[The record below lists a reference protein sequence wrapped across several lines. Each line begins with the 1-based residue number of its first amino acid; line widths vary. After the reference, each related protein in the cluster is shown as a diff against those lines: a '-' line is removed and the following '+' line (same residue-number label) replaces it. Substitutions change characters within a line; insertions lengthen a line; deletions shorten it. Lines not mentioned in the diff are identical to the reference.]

1 MTEYLAENS
10 RLRQLSRQ
18 HAEGQLS
25 LEDYRAAR
33 REIIAALEAGQ
44 LQSVVQP
51 VEEPAPEFTADATG
65 IRLPDDSSVFY
76 KTMPPRVMS
85 AEPDPDVSPPPA
97 TGAWDGNT
105 QALAIVLA
113 VSLLTALGTLLYV
126 FVL

>member
-44 LQSVVQP
+44 VQSAALP
-51 VEEPAPEFTADATG
+51 VAEPAPVLTADATG

-76 KTMPPRVMS
+76 KTMPPGAMS
-85 AEPDPDVSPPPA
+85 AEPAPETPPPA
-97 TGAWDGNT
+97 AGAWDGNT